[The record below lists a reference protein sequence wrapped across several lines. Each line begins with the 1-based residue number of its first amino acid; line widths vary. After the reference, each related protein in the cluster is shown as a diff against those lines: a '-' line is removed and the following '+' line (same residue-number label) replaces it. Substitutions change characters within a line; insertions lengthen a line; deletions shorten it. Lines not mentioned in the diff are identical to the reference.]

1 MKDKKEALD
10 IVFWTVVF
18 FLIMGGILNVIFKI
32 NKS

>member
-18 FLIMGGILNVIFKI
+18 FLIMGKILNVIF
-32 NKS
+32 